1 MGAPAGRDNSGKLL
15 GYGAVASFVDKVH
28 RAVGATGWLDRLEGL
43 LAQELAPSPRR
54 FWTALRLTTI
64 ATIGAA
70 LVVSCHV
77 NSELGTYIV
86 WLLVGAGTMMSLR
99 KASAILVAEAFLL
112 ASSVVMARV
121 FAETPWLMLP
131 FLFAY
136 MALFTFVAVTR
147 ELGAVAVLCQV
158 VSLETFY
165 GVVFAPQEIGWA
177 AAGAFGGTAIA
188 LGVIVL
194 FDNWLWPDPADPILM
209 KALETSAAQER
220 ARFVDASRF
229 FLDSRAARPP
239 EPPPTSDL
247 PGHLA
252 LLDRAAA
259 EGATAHRRAV
269 LLAAITVMAR
279 IHLEVDR
286 LVIAARENVPRG
298 IRTMLQPEIE
308 TAVDAIAAVLAE
320 IAREAPILIRVGT
333 DQTPIPAAV
342 RARSA
347 MDALSS
353 RIIQVR
359 PAYIGRAGAA
369 ELGNFA
375 SFTDCLATLTRL
387 IERPLDE
394 PPSDT
399 ESISSPSAVPEPHDA
414 PDSGLI
420 RHSYKVGLCI
430 VIGYIVGLWSQRPE
444 LSVILTTIV
453 ITALPNYGAAL
464 RKMIL
469 RIVGA
474 IVGGLISLLM
484 IIIVTPN
491 FETLPAYTLALFIV
505 LYISAYSALSSG
517 RVAYAGK
524 QIATTFVLVFAG
536 LSPSP
541 DVYTALWRIWGILLG
556 TLIVAVVFFI
566 LWPAYAGDSL
576 LPRLRKVIRDTLALV
591 PGGSGSTRRTEI
603 EATNSETMRVLT
615 EILAVADDAQLEGR
629 SSMIDHDSVVQ
640 AAGTLRRIANRLTGI
655 SMGRILS
662 ALPRLDDAT
671 EAAREAVLV
680 AIRARLETW
689 LEFIESG
696 PDFSNARL
704 ATVFASHSRNE
715 IIQPL
720 DEFSRRLEAQGFARI
735 STWTLEQR
743 RVILAELNSM
753 RRLQVNMFE
762 LDRYL
767 ASVARAPSAPGSAT
781 TQFVP
786 RI

>member
-1 MGAPAGRDNSGKLL
+1 M
-15 GYGAVASFVDKVH
+15 ASFVDKH
-28 RAVGATGWLDRLEGL
+28 NRAVGTAGWLARLEGL
-43 LAQELAPSPRR
+43 LQRELAPSPRR
-54 FWTALRLTTI
+54 LWTSLRLTTI

-70 LVVSCHV
+70 LIVACHV

-86 WLLVGAGTMMSLR
+86 WLLVGAGPMMSLR
-99 KASAILVAEAFLL
+99 KASGILVAEAFLL

-121 FAETPWLMLP
+121 LAETPWLMLP

-147 ELGAVAVLCQV
+147 ELGAVATLGQV
-158 VSLETFY
+158 VTLDSFY
-165 GVVFAPQEIGWA
+165 GVIFAPDEIGWA
-177 AAGAFGGTAIA
+177 AAGAFGGSAIA

-209 KALETSAAQER
+209 KALETSAGHER
-220 ARFVDASRF
+220 ARLVGASRF
-229 FLDSRAARPP
+229 YLDRRAARPP

-247 PGHLA
+247 PNHLA
-252 LLDRAAA
+252 LLNQSSA

-269 LLAAITVMAR
+269 LLGAITVMAR

-286 LVIAARENVPRG
+286 LVIAARENVPRS
-298 IRTMLQPEIE
+298 IRLMLQPEIE
-308 TAVDAIAAVLAE
+308 SAVDAIAAVLGE
-320 IAREAPILIRVGT
+320 IAREAPILIRVRT
-333 DQTPIPAAV
+333 DQPPIRAAV

-353 RIIQVR
+353 RIIEVR
-359 PAYIGRAGAA
+359 PAYISRAGAA
-369 ELGNFA
+369 ELANFA
-375 SFTDCLATLTRL
+375 SFTNCLATLTRL

-394 PPSDT
+394 PPSDP
-399 ESISSPSAVPEPHDA
+399 ESISSPRLIPQPHNA
-414 PDSGLI
+414 PDPGLI
-420 RHSYKVGLCI
+420 RHCYKVGLCT
-430 VIGYIVGLWSQRPE
+430 VIGYIVGLWSHRPE
-444 LSVILTTIV
+444 LSVILTTII

-491 FETLPAYTLALFIV
+491 FETLPAYMLALFIV
-505 LYISAYSALSSG
+505 FYISAYSALSSG

-524 QIATTFVLVFAG
+524 QIGTTFVLVFAG

-556 TLIVAVVFFI
+556 TLIVAVVFLI

-591 PGGSGSTRRTEI
+591 PGGSASSRKAEI
-603 EATNSETMRVLT
+603 QATNSETMRVLT

-629 SSMIDHDSVVQ
+629 SCMIDHDSVVQ

-655 SMGRILS
+655 SMGRILA
-662 ALPRLDDAT
+662 ALPRLDGTT
-671 EAAREAVLV
+671 EAVREAVLA
-680 AIRARLETW
+680 AIRTRLETW

-704 ATVFASHSRNE
+704 ATVFASHSRNQ
-715 IIQPL
+715 ITQPL
-720 DEFSRRLEAQGFARI
+720 DEFSRRLEEQGFVQI
-735 STWTLEQR
+735 SNWTLEQR

-753 RRLQVNMFE
+753 RRLEVNMSE

-767 ASVARAPSAPGSAT
+767 SSVARPAAIA
-781 TQFVP
+781 
-786 RI
+786 RIR

>member
-1 MGAPAGRDNSGKLL
+1 MGALAGRDNSGKSL

-28 RAVGATGWLDRLEGL
+28 RVVGTAGWLARLEGL

-54 FWTALRLTTI
+54 LWTSLRLTTI
-64 ATIGAA
+64 GTIGAA

-77 NSELGTYIV
+77 NNELGTYIV
-86 WLLVGAGTMMSLR
+86 WLLVGAGPMMPLR
-99 KASAILVAEAFLL
+99 KASGILVAEAFLL

-131 FLFAY
+131 FMFAY
-136 MALFTFVAVTR
+136 MALITFVAVTR
-147 ELGAVAVLCQV
+147 ELGAVAVLGQV
-158 VSLETFY
+158 LTLDSFY
-165 GVVFAPQEIGWA
+165 GVVFGPQEIGWA
-177 AAGAFGGTAIA
+177 AAGAFGGSAIA

-209 KALETSAAQER
+209 KELETSAAHER

-229 FLDSRAARPP
+229 YLDSRASRPP

-252 LLDRAAA
+252 LLDQASA

-269 LLAAITVMAR
+269 LLAAITVAAR

-286 LVIAARENVPRG
+286 LVIAARENVRRG
-298 IRTMLQPEIE
+298 IRAMLQPEIE
-308 TAVDAIAAVLAE
+308 TAVDAIAAVLDE
-320 IAREAPILIRVGT
+320 IAHEAPILIRVGT
-333 DQTPIPAAV
+333 DQPPIPAAV

-353 RIIQVR
+353 RISQVR

-369 ELGNFA
+369 ELGNFG

-399 ESISSPSAVPEPHDA
+399 VSISSPRAVAEA
-414 PDSGLI
+414 PDTPDPGLI
-420 RHSYKVGLCI
+420 RHCYKVGLCT
-430 VIGYIVGLWSQRPE
+430 VIGYVVGLWSHRPE
-444 LSVILTTIV
+444 LSVILTTII
-453 ITALPNYGAAL
+453 ITALPNYGATL
-464 RKMIL
+464 RKMIM

-474 IVGGLISLLM
+474 IIGGLISLLM

-491 FETLPAYTLALFIV
+491 FETLPAYMLALFIV
-505 LYISAYSALSSG
+505 LYVSAYSALSSG

-524 QIATTFVLVFAG
+524 QIGTTFVLVFTG

-556 TLIVAVVFFI
+556 TLIVAVVFLI

-591 PGGSGSTRRTEI
+591 PGGSGSSTRAEI
-603 EATNSETMRVLT
+603 QSTNSETMRVLT
-615 EILAVADDAQLEGR
+615 QILAVADDAQLEGR
-629 SSMIDHDSVVQ
+629 SSTIDHDSVVQ

-655 SMGRILS
+655 AMGSILTT
-662 ALPRLDDAT
+662 LPRLDDAT
-671 EAAREAVLV
+671 EAARAAVLA
-680 AIRARLETW
+680 AIRTRLETW
-689 LEFIESG
+689 LEFSESG
-696 PDFSNARL
+696 PDFNNAGL
-704 ATVFASHSRNE
+704 ETVFASHSRNE
-715 IIQPL
+715 ITQRL
-720 DEFSRRLEAQGFARI
+720 DQFSRRLEEQSFAQI
-735 STWTLEQR
+735 SPWTLEQR

-753 RRLQVNMFE
+753 RRLQVNISE
-762 LDRYL
+762 LDGYL
-767 ASVARAPSAPGSAT
+767 SSFARQAAIA
-781 TQFVP
+781 
-786 RI
+786 RIR

>member
-1 MGAPAGRDNSGKLL
+1 MTNFGK
-15 GYGAVASFVDKVH
+15 H
-28 RAVGATGWLDRLEGL
+28 RAVGAPGWLDRLEAL
-43 LAQELAPSPRR
+43 LARELAPSPLR
-54 FWTALRLTTI
+54 FQTALRLTTV

-86 WLLVGAGTMMSLR
+86 WLMVGAGPMLSLR
-99 KASAILVAEAFLL
+99 NSSGILVAEAFLL
-112 ASSVVMARV
+112 TSSVVMARV
-121 FAETPWLMLP
+121 LAETPWLMLP
-131 FLFAY
+131 FLFAFIS
-136 MALFTFVAVTR
+136 LFTFVSVTR
-147 ELGAVAVLCQV
+147 ELGAVAVLGQV
-158 VSLETFY
+158 VSLDSFY

-177 AAGAFGGTAIA
+177 AAGAFGGSAIA

-209 KALETSAAQER
+209 KALETTAAHEH
-220 ARFVDASRF
+220 ARLVEASRF
-229 FLDSRAARPP
+229 YLGSRAARRPP
-239 EPPPTSDL
+239 EPPPTSDMRE
-247 PGHLA
+247 HLA

-269 LLAAITVMAR
+269 LLAAITLIAR

-286 LVIAARENVPRG
+286 LVFAARENVPRG
-298 IRTMLQPEIE
+298 IRAMLQREIE
-308 TAVDAIAAVLAE
+308 TAVDAIAAVLDE
-320 IAREAPILIRVGT
+320 IAREAPILVRLAS
-333 DQTPIPAAV
+333 DQPPPAAV

-347 MDALSS
+347 MDALST
-353 RIIQVR
+353 RITQVR
-359 PAYIGRAGAA
+359 PAYIGTKGAA

-387 IERPLDE
+387 IERPLYE
-394 PPSDT
+394 PPSDAA
-399 ESISSPSAVPEPHDA
+399 SISSPRPLSEPHNTRDPA
-414 PDSGLI
+414 LI
-420 RHSYKVGLCI
+420 RHCLKVGLCT
-430 VIGYIVGLWSQRPE
+430 VIGYVVGLWSHRPE
-444 LSVILTTIV
+444 LSVILTTVI

-491 FETLPAYTLALFIV
+491 FETLPAYVLALFVV

-524 QIATTFVLVFAG
+524 QIGTTFVLAFAG
-536 LSPSP
+536 LSPSA

-556 TLIVAVVFFI
+556 TLIVAVVFLI

-576 LPRLRKVIRDTLALV
+576 LPRLRKVIRETLALA
-591 PGGSGSTRRTEI
+591 PGGSASSRGAEI
-603 EATNSETMRVLT
+603 QATNSETMRVLA

-629 SSMIDHDSVVQ
+629 SAMIDHDSVVQ

-671 EAAREAVLV
+671 EAAREAVLA

-689 LEFIESG
+689 LKFIESG

-704 ATVFASHSRNE
+704 ASIFAGHSRNG

-720 DEFSRRLEAQGFARI
+720 DEFSRRLEEQGFARI

-743 RVILAELNSM
+743 RMILAELNSM

-762 LDRYL
+762 LDQYL
-767 ASVARAPSAPGSAT
+767 SSVARRPSAPVS
-781 TQFVP
+781 TQDSGW
-786 RI
+786 R